1 MRRWLGAL
9 TIMAIVAVFGAVRLP
24 PMPSQAAVASRLPLP
39 ASLKAAPQID
49 PRRRPVLNTVR
60 PVAVPKPVAP
70 LPVVSSAPAPA
81 PAPRPAPA
89 APAVFDPQ
97 AEGQAALAR
106 IHYPYQRLGYAIA
119 FHGPLTGF
127 LGLTD
132 CSSHH
137 VDVYI
142 RPSETADQVAFVTAF
157 ELAHAVDCGFNTT
170 ATRSA
175 WASIRGFPGGATWF
189 PSCTCS
195 EDEFGSGDFSDVF
208 ATWLVGSGGWP
219 WRSRLAPPPSSSEL
233 SALMPYL
240 LPAAIAG

>member
-1 MRRWLGAL
+1 M
-9 TIMAIVAVFGAVRLP
+9 TILVTVAVFGAVRLP
-24 PMPSQAAVASRLPLP
+24 PMPSQAAVADRFPVP
-39 ASLKAAPQID
+39 ASLHGKPQID
-49 PRRRPVLNTVR
+49 PRRH
-60 PVAVPKPVAP
+60 PVANPVRAVAAPTPTLPRPVAP
-70 LPVVSSAPAPA
+70 LPVVSPA

-89 APAVFDPQ
+89 PVFDPQ

-119 FHGPLTGF
+119 FHGPLNGF

-132 CSSHH
+132 CTAHH

-142 RPSETADQVAFVTAF
+142 RPSESADQVAFVTAF
-157 ELAHAVDCGFNTT
+157 ELAHAVDCGFNTS
-170 ATRSA
+170 ATRAA
-175 WASIRGFPGGATWF
+175 WASVRGFPSGWTWF

-219 WRSRLAPPPSSSEL
+219 WRSRLAPTPGAAEL